1 MSLVQPLNLQSHLRT
16 PPTGADVAALFD
28 VLLIVAMLSLLG
40 SRFVFAP
47 GSTVGLDE
55 LQLPESSYTELIG
68 VPTVDV
74 LTLLQDDRV
83 IYDGQ
88 FMTAEAWSQA
98 LEQDMVEVRR
108 TNNAILLIK
117 ADARISLQAFLRISD
132 RAREAGYTRVQIA
145 ERPAKPNTG
154 LQSTR
159 TGDIGSILQ

>member
-1 MSLVQPLNLQSHLRT
+1 MSLVQPLDLQSRLRT

-28 VLLIVAMLSLLG
+28 ILLIVVMISLLG

-47 GSTVGLDE
+47 GSTVALED
-55 LQLPESSYTELIG
+55 LQLPESRFAQLAG

-88 FMTAEAWSQA
+88 FMTAEDWSLG
-98 LEQDMVEVRR
+98 LEEDLVEVRR
-108 TNNAILLIK
+108 SNNAILLIK
-117 ADARISLQAFLRISD
+117 ADGRISLQAFLRISD
-132 RAREAGYTRVQIA
+132 RARQAGYTRVQIA
-145 ERPAKPNTG
+145 ERPAKATKE

-159 TGDIGSILQ
+159 SASGSQF